1 MLTLEVDIKRQILRY
16 LKHFLLVFGLSI
28 SSIWYWCSDQVIVQ
42 RALAAKTMIHA
53 KGGCIL
59 ASYLKLLPLWIM
71 VFPGMAARIL
81 YPDEV
86 ACANPEICKK
96 VCNSE

>member
-1 MLTLEVDIKRQILRY
+1 
-16 LKHFLLVFGLSI
+16 
-28 SSIWYWCSDQVIVQ
+28 
-42 RALAAKTMIHA
+42 MIHA